1 MQTVFIGIGAV
12 GLVLLL
18 VSLIAGDL
26 LDGLFD
32 AVGSDLVSG
41 LSVSGF
47 LAAFGFTGALVLAAG
62 APSWAAIL
70 AGLAAGAAVAAAAG
84 FASSRLMRG
93 GDESTVVSASL
104 VGLPGTVIEDIPAQ
118 GYGVVNVVAA
128 GHITRLNA
136 RASAPL
142 RNGSAVVVT
151 AVLSPTSV
159 RVDPA

>member
-70 AGLAAGAAVAAAAG
+70 AGLVAGVAVAAAAG
-84 FASSRLMRG
+84 FASGFACGLTAWGWGTWGVGRG
-93 GDESTVVSASL
+93 ACL
-104 VGLPGTVIEDIPAQ
+104 
-118 GYGVVNVVAA
+118 
-128 GHITRLNA
+128 
-136 RASAPL
+136 ASA
-142 RNGSAVVVT
+142 G
-151 AVLSPTSV
+151 
-159 RVDPA
+159 